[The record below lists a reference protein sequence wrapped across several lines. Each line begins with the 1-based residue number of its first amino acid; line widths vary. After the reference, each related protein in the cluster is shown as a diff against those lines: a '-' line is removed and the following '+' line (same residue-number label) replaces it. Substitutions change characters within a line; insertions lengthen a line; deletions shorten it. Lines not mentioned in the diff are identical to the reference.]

1 VSAEHAVS
9 WEGELPESLA
19 LGKDVGTGF
28 SLVLP
33 LLIVAL
39 LAIIEVTSYSGNT
52 TVCYALVAVGMVTCM
67 MSFRLGVGFFI
78 AVLLLSDDT
87 PRTLEM
93 KGFASVHTVQLLGV
107 GLSAAWLLALAGWV
121 MVRRLFPQQ
130 RSRQFWGGLPREMGV
145 LCSLL
150 VISGFVGMLHGVNDV
165 RIAVS
170 DASFFVGTLAAFVV
184 LAEAS
189 SILLYVRI
197 VLYALFA
204 KAVLGAFHFYTGE
217 GLIVGENVR
226 PLMDSS
232 KNLFPILVLAPLLGW
247 AHLKSKWIY
256 SLLGILS
263 LLLGLFHLISFA
275 NRGNMMLSV
284 FAVLILGFAFLRGNV
299 WRHKRS
305 KVITSVA
312 WVGLAIFAAITV
324 MEALRPGSTGFLEW
338 KLQSILPES
347 PEDWI
352 HAAAP
357 SSSTVRA
364 LEGVNIWGHLWDVN
378 DLPLGKGLGG
388 WFSDETFPY
397 FGQLFDRAAYR
408 SDWIASGKVYK
419 PHEAPL
425 FILLKCG
432 LVGLLAY
439 LWVATRCFLVAFK
452 TAIRSHNANLASL
465 SIGVAA
471 MLPLLFLKN
480 YNTKMQIVLGLALA
494 CLSGIIAGNRF
505 LRPPDQVR

>member
-1 VSAEHAVS
+1 MSSDHSVS
-9 WEGELPESLA
+9 WIEPPAAAQL
-19 LGKDVGTGF
+19 LGQDIGSGF
-28 SLVLP
+28 GRVLP
-33 LLIVAL
+33 LFILLL
-39 LAIIEVTSYSGNT
+39 LAFIEATSYSGNAT
-52 TVCYALVAVGMVTCM
+52 ASYALVAIGMATCM
-67 MSFRLGVGFFI
+67 LSFRIGVGFFI
-78 AVLLLSDDT
+78 AVLILSDDT

-93 KGFASVHTVQLLGV
+93 KGFASVHTVQIAGI

-121 MVRRLFPQQ
+121 LVRRLFPQQ
-130 RSRQFWGGLPREMGV
+130 RPRQFWGGLSKEMSI
-145 LCSLL
+145 LCGML
-150 VISGFVGMLHGVNDV
+150 VISGFVGMLHGIDDP

-170 DASFFVGTLAAFVV
+170 DASFFIGTFAAFVI
-184 LAEAS
+184 LAEAG

-197 VLYALFA
+197 LLYTLFA
-204 KAVLGAFHFYTGE
+204 KAILGAIHFYSGE
-217 GLIVGENVR
+217 GLIVGDNVR

-232 KNLFPILVLAPLLGW
+232 KNLFPFLVLAPLLAW
-247 AHLKSKWIY
+247 AHIKSNWLY

-275 NRGNMMLSV
+275 NRGNMMLSA
-284 FAVLILGFAFLRGNV
+284 FAVLILGLAFLRGEV
-299 WRHKRS
+299 WRKKRS
-305 KVITSVA
+305 QVITSIA
-312 WVGLAIFAAITV
+312 WIGLAIFASITI
-324 MEALRPGSTGFLEW
+324 MEGVRPGSTGFLEW

-364 LEGVNIWGHLWDVN
+364 LEGVNIWGHLWNEN

-388 WFSDETFPY
+388 WFTDDTFPY

-408 SDWIASGKVYK
+408 NDWIASGKVYK

-439 LWVATRCFLVAFK
+439 LWVAGRCFLRAFR
-452 TAIRSHNANLASL
+452 TACRSHDVNLASL
-465 SIGVAA
+465 AIGVAA
-471 MLPLLFLKN
+471 LLPLLFLKN

-494 CLSGIIAGNRF
+494 CLSGIMAGNST
-505 LRPPDQVR
+505 LRSPDKIR